1 MEQQEKKPPRIG
13 RLHNIG
19 GVLSEM
25 GKLYRRYT
33 SGKLPDKEARLGADI
48 LDKMAKACYA
58 KQELEGLEELTER
71 LNLIEASNGAVP
83 ANVRRLGV

>member
-1 MEQQEKKPPRIG
+1 MAEQEKKSPRVG

-33 SGKLPDKEARLGADI
+33 SGQLPDKEARLGADI

-58 KQELEGLEELTER
+58 KQELESLEELSDR
-71 LNLIEASNGAVP
+71 LRLIEASHGAVTI
-83 ANVRRLGV
+83 NQRRLG